1 MVCRS
6 SFVVTPI
13 TPGRTCLSL
22 VCVGKMLGK
31 HKNCSSVKL
40 SRSCLS
46 ERESRSRLVVCSA
59 GAGGGARG
67 HRWGGTAAGR
77 AVIGAP
83 VPCAP
88 LSPAPRGE
96 RTVSPAREQ
105 LAGALKCTC
114 WRAFFRGGGG
124 GGSRAELPGPAGEGG
139 GVPAAGPAA
148 AGRCTAAPQ
157 APLLPP
163 RVRELKCESG
173 AAAGAE
179 DTAGP
184 GGGRGGV
191 NLGKARRDPLPRL
204 GGCLGAGRCSAG
216 LPAAARRGE
225 AAWPCR
231 SLLTREQN
239 VTSGVETRT

>member
-1 MVCRS
+1 MCVGEEVLVCRS

-22 VCVGKMLGK
+22 VCGGKMLGK

-124 GGSRAELPGPAGEGG
+124 GEAVRSCPGPLARE
-139 GVPAAGPAA
+139 AASLLL
-148 AGRCTAAPQ
+148 GRQRP
-157 APLLPP
+157 
-163 RVRELKCESG
+163 
-173 AAAGAE
+173 AGARRPRKRPYSR
-179 DTAGP
+179 P
-184 GGGRGGV
+184 G
-191 NLGKARRDPLPRL
+191 
-204 GGCLGAGRCSAG
+204 
-216 LPAAARRGE
+216 
-225 AAWPCR
+225 
-231 SLLTREQN
+231 
-239 VTSGVETRT
+239 SGS

>member
-22 VCVGKMLGK
+22 VCGGKMLGK

-124 GGSRAELPGPAGEGG
+124 KPCGAARARWRGRRRPCCWAGSGRQVHGGPASALTPAPGQGVEVRERGAGRSGGHGGAGRGERRCKLGQG
-139 GVPAAGPAA
+139 AAGP
-148 AGRCTAAPQ
+148 
-157 APLLPP
+157 PP
-163 RVRELKCESG
+163 
-173 AAAGAE
+173 
-179 DTAGP
+179 
-184 GGGRGGV
+184 
-191 NLGKARRDPLPRL
+191 
-204 GGCLGAGRCSAG
+204 
-216 LPAAARRGE
+216 AARRVPRGRTLL
-225 AAWPCR
+225 CR
-231 SLLTREQN
+231 PP
-239 VTSGVETRT
+239 GCGAPG